1 MRSTKSQEIYLIYP
15 KIPISYQIEDI
26 RGQMRKWPGIPLK
39 DLRVTQPLPNRDVKG
54 KWKYMTCVGPTT
66 AWRRSL
72 RHVRREVSLEN
83 EHCSPSTSY
92 SFFRCP
98 WRHASLRNSK
108 TRWPSK
114 ASHPTSVS
122 TTSQCPPSPT
132 TSQHATMI
140 PPPPPHTHTHGSFV
154 QGPPP
159 PPHPWHPGPPSPPL
173 AGLWHSR
180 PREKNWQA

>member
-1 MRSTKSQEIYLIYP
+1 
-15 KIPISYQIEDI
+15 
-26 RGQMRKWPGIPLK
+26 MRKWPGIPLK

-122 TTSQCPPSPT
+122 TTSQCPPSPI
-132 TSQHATMI
+132 TSQHATII
-140 PPPPPHTHTHGSFV
+140 PPQPWQFCTGSPTSPTSMASGSVQPPTGGALAPT
-154 QGPPP
+154 
-159 PPHPWHPGPPSPPL
+159 PGPAAGKRL
-173 AGLWHSR
+173 AGLRQCLGALPLPPNLHWDR
-180 PREKNWQA
+180 IVQ